1 MNLLKKLLL
10 SACTVFVMASPAMA
24 DQPESPV
31 CNSRNCDQT
40 HIVNEQ
46 IETSFG
52 ALEMSTSE
60 EVPKPLCEYPN
71 CRPNPTTR

>member
-31 CNSRNCDQT
+31 CNSRNCDET
-40 HIVNEQ
+40 HIVKEQ
-46 IETSFG
+46 LETSFG
-52 ALEMSTSE
+52 ALEMTNPAD
-60 EVPKPLCEYPN
+60 VLKPLCDYPN
-71 CRPNPTTR
+71 CRPAPPAR